1 MRNRRIEAVLLMV
14 VLLAALP
21 APAEESAGG
30 IPWTEKIKG
39 ALAESASTGK
49 PVFIDVWAN
58 WCVPCKHMDDTT
70 YVDPAVVAAMN
81 EFIPL
86 KVDQDSSEIFCENHN
101 VEGLPL
107 VLYLDGDGREIGRRM
122 GLQESDSLLES
133 MAQVQEGYASYLETI
148 ERVKEPEAAE
158 SVASYLVAAGNPS
171 GAVEI
176 LRRALKAAK
185 GSEQAET
192 LALRI
197 AQAQLEDGEIK
208 SACAGFKKLADGA
221 KGHEVRGEALVG
233 LEQAHRERGRT
244 EEAEQAMER
253 LRNEFPELAA
263 EIEGDG

>member
-1 MRNRRIEAVLLMV
+1 MRSRRFEVALI
-14 VLLAALP
+14 LAALLLALP
-21 APAEESAGG
+21 ASAADTEGG
-30 IPWTEKIKG
+30 IPWTAKIKG
-39 ALAESASTGK
+39 ALAESTSTGK
-49 PVFIDVWAN
+49 PVFIDVWAT

-70 YVDPAVVAAMN
+70 YVDPAVVAAMK
-81 EFIPL
+81 EFVPL

-107 VLYLDGDGREIGRRM
+107 VLYLDGEGREIGRRM
-122 GLQESDSLLES
+122 GLQESGSLLES
-133 MAQVQEGYASYLETI
+133 MQIVKEGYASYLEAI
-148 ERVKEPEAAE
+148 DRAKEPEAAQAL
-158 SVASYLVAAGNPS
+158 ASYLVSAGNPA
-171 GAVEI
+171 GAVDL

-221 KGHEVRGEALVG
+221 KGQEVRGEALVG

-244 EEAEQAMER
+244 EEAEQTMER
-253 LRNEFPELAA
+253 LRKEFPELAA
-263 EIEGDG
+263 EIESDG